1 MQLLPEN
8 AWSVTKIRLSMTKM
22 LPNNAFYVRF
32 STYKRILGA
41 KSHDFVSY
49 L

>member
-1 MQLLPEN
+1 MEFPPTPNQNKKNAFMGMLPEN

-32 STYKRILGA
+32 ST
-41 KSHDFVSY
+41 
-49 L
+49 